1 MLSANEGAQETKAQG
16 AATTMPPLPPDALI
30 IVPVRNTVLFPGL
43 VLPITLGRPK
53 SIAAA
58 QQAVR
63 DQRQVGILLQRDAEV
78 ADPTPIDM
86 HRMGTLANIVRYV
99 TGPDG
104 SHHLIC
110 QGEQRFQIVEYLSG
124 WPFFVARV
132 LQIAEPDAKTSEI
145 EARFVNLK
153 AQTLEA
159 IQLLPQAPPDL
170 LAAIQSIDGP
180 SALADLAIAYMD
192 VKPEERQEILE
203 TVDISARMD
212 KVSRL
217 LAHRI
222 EVLRLS
228 QEIGRQTKAALDER
242 QREVLLREQMAAIQ
256 RQLGEGEEGKAAEMA
271 ELDKA
276 IANAGM
282 PKEIED
288 QARKELRRL
297 QRMPEA
303 AGEYGMVRTYLDWL
317 IELPWALP
325 EEKPIDIVEA
335 RRILDED
342 HYDLDKIKRRII
354 EYLAVRKL
362 APQGKA
368 PILCFVGPPGVGKTS
383 LGQSIARA
391 MGRKFVRV
399 SLGGVHD
406 EAEIRGHRRTYIGA
420 LPGNIIQAIR
430 KTGSRNCVMMLD
442 EIDKLGAGIQG
453 DPGAALLEVLDPEQ
467 NHTFRDNY
475 LAVPFDL
482 SRVVFITT
490 ANMLDT
496 VPGPLRDRME
506 IISLAGYTGEEKLEI
521 AHRYLVRRQMEANG
535 LKPGQVE
542 IGDDVLHEIIANYTR
557 EAGVRGLERQIGQ
570 TLRHAAVRIAEGGS
584 GPIRITRDDLVSIL
598 GPPKFE
604 SEMAMRTSVP
614 GVATGLAWT
623 PVGGDILFIEA
634 TRIPG
639 SGRLILTGQLGEV
652 MKESAQAA
660 LSIVKNR
667 AAALGIDAGRF
678 EKSDIHVHVPA
689 GAIPKDGPSAGVAMF
704 MALVSLMTDRTIRSD
719 TAMTG
724 EISLR
729 GLVLPVGGIKE
740 KVVAAHS
747 AGIKRVM
754 LPARNRRDYD
764 DIPEV
769 ARREMEFV
777 WLERVEEAV
786 AAALEPKKPADAPPP
801 CRSSPARTRSST
813 ARPRDPPTL
822 AARASARFGR
832 AEARN
837 AKAEAGDPGWIPA
850 CAGMSGEHERVS
862 VRVANNSG
870 RSIAICV
877 APAAALLRAGARRHG
892 ECAAFGK
899 HYRQIE
905 LHLPVRGLRRRTVQ
919 NRTYCAEG
927 KLE

>member
-1 MLSANEGAQETKAQG
+1 
-16 AATTMPPLPPDALI
+16 MPPLPADALI

-43 VLPITLGRPK
+43 VLPITVGRAK

-78 ADPTPIDM
+78 ADPAPVDM
-86 HRMGTLANIVRYV
+86 HRMGTVANIVRYI
-99 TGPDG
+99 TAPDG
-104 SHHLIC
+104 SHHLVC
-110 QGEQRFQIVEYLSG
+110 QGEQRFQVVEYLSG
-124 WPFFVARV
+124 WPFLVARV
-132 LQIAEPDAKTSEI
+132 AQIAEPDTRTPEV

-159 IQLLPQAPPDL
+159 IQLLPQTPPEL
-170 LAAIQSIDGP
+170 LAAVQSIEGP

-192 VKPEERQEILE
+192 VKPEEKQEILE
-203 TVDISARMD
+203 TIDISARMD
-212 KVSRL
+212 KVLRL
-217 LAHRI
+217 LSHRI

-228 QEIGRQTKAALDER
+228 QEIGRQTKTALDER
-242 QREVLLREQMAAIQ
+242 QREALLREQMAAIQ

-276 IANAGM
+276 ITNAKM
-282 PKEIED
+282 PKEVEE

-325 EEKPIDIVEA
+325 EEKPIDIAEA

-362 APQGKA
+362 APHGKA

-391 MGRKFVRV
+391 MDRKFVRV

-430 KTGSRNCVMMLD
+430 KTGTRNCVMMLD

-467 NHTFRDNY
+467 NSTFRDNY

-506 IISLAGYTGEEKLEI
+506 IISLAGYTADEKLQI
-521 AHRYLVRRQMEANG
+521 ADRYLVKRQMEANG

-542 IGDDVLHEIIANYTR
+542 IGDDVLRDIIQNYTR
-557 EAGVRGLERQIGQ
+557 EAGVRGLERLVGQ
-570 TLRHAAVRIAEGGS
+570 TLRNAAVRIAEGQS
-584 GPIRITRDDLVSIL
+584 GPIKIRREDLVAIL
-598 GPPKFE
+598 GAPKFE

-623 PVGGDILFIEA
+623 PVGGDILFVEA
-634 TRIPG
+634 TRVPG
-639 SGRLILTGQLGEV
+639 SGRLILTGQLGDV

-667 AAALGIDAGRF
+667 AAALGIDASRF

-704 MALVSLMTDRTIRSD
+704 MALTSLMTDRTIRSD

-740 KVVAAHS
+740 KVLAAHA

-764 DIPEV
+764 DIPEI
-769 ARREMEFV
+769 ARKEMEFV

-786 AAALEPKKPADAPPP
+786 AAALEPKKPD
-801 CRSSPARTRSST
+801 
-813 ARPRDPPTL
+813 D
-822 AARASARFGR
+822 
-832 AEARN
+832 
-837 AKAEAGDPGWIPA
+837 
-850 CAGMSGEHERVS
+850 
-862 VRVANNSG
+862 
-870 RSIAICV
+870 
-877 APAAALLRAGARRHG
+877 APAAVPQLAD
-892 ECAAFGK
+892 
-899 HYRQIE
+899 
-905 LHLPVRGLRRRTVQ
+905 
-919 NRTYCAEG
+919 AEA
-927 KLE
+927 